1 MMRSGAQ
8 SIVDNVSELIGRLSV
23 VPDQLTVAGR
33 MEGPALVFRIRANAA
48 DSKRIVGRQGST
60 LAALKDMALLM
71 SDYAHPGLP
80 IDFMRVEA
88 TDDPE
93 VGMMRTDPASFSLE
107 TELERF
113 GSYVTWC
120 FPESKLVL
128 DVRNEHDAVRFIAT
142 VHSDE
147 QQRITQCA
155 RALHVLM
162 VLIGRKAGKTIYA
175 SVEAPSGGCDEADH
189 AARRGVRYSGPI
201 PCEKPQQ
208 RQPSLPR

>member
-1 MMRSGAQ
+1 MHRGAQ

-23 VPDQLTVAGR
+23 VPDQLTVTGR
-33 MEGPALVFRIRANAA
+33 MEGPALVFRICANIA

-71 SDYAHPGLP
+71 SDEVFPGLP

-88 TDDPE
+88 TDAPE
-93 VGMMRTDPASFSLE
+93 AGMMRTDPASFVLE
-107 TELERF
+107 DELARF
-113 GSYVTWC
+113 GTYVTWC
-120 FPESKLVL
+120 FSGSKIVL